1 MVTLDLPVP
10 IPPADAAPPVVPL
23 QTEPLGIDG
32 LVVRPLDPGT
42 DGPRL
47 RAMCPRVSEQS
58 RYQRFFSGIG
68 YLSDSLL
75 ALLLDVDHARRE
87 ALVALQGDE
96 IVAVARY
103 ATTTAAPVEAD
114 ISLLVVDDLQRH
126 GIAKRI
132 APPPRAARR
141 AAGHPHA
148 DRERARG
155 EPAGPRSAARR
166 ASPCARPLRAGVLRL
181 PHGGRG
187 SGAPVGLSNGV
198 PVAARA
204 ACKSAQARHQ
214 FVTSRCPD
222 SPTRPTTR
230 QVVTG
235 GGGRAR

>member
-10 IPPADAAPPVVPL
+10 TPPADAAPPVVPL

-75 ALLLDVDHARRE
+75 ALLLDVDHERRE

-126 GIAKRI
+126 GIAKELLRRLEQLAGQRGI
-132 APPPRAARR
+132 RTLTASVLGENRQARGLVLAA
-141 AAGHPHA
+141 HPHA
-148 DRERARG
+148 RG
-155 EPAGPRSAARR
+155 HFE
-166 ASPCARPLRAGVLRL
+166 
-181 PHGGRG
+181 RG
-187 SGAPVGLSNGV
+187 SYAYRMEVAAPVLQ
-198 PVAARA
+198 
-204 ACKSAQARHQ
+204 SA
-214 FVTSRCPD
+214 
-222 SPTRPTTR
+222 
-230 QVVTG
+230 
-235 GGGRAR
+235 